1 MVKANSQWSV
11 QLRPTTDVMTNGNK
25 DSSEKGAY
33 FETLALDYLQ
43 QQGLTLFARNVSC
56 RFGELDLVCQQQKQ
70 WVFVEVKYRKNNS
83 FGGAAAAVTLQK
95 QQKLRQTAAWFLQQQ
110 RSQAACRFDVVAI
123 SGDSPYQIE
132 WIKNAF

>member
-1 MVKANSQWSV
+1 MSTDHNS
-11 QLRPTTDVMTNGNK
+11 
-25 DSSEKGAY
+25 SSDKGAY
-33 FETLALDYLQ
+33 FETVALVYLQ

-56 RFGELDLVCQQQKQ
+56 RFGELDLICQQQKQ
-70 WVFVEVKYRKNNS
+70 WVFVEVKYRQHNF
-83 FGGAAAAVTLQK
+83 FGGAAAAVTPQK

-110 RSQAACRFDVVAI
+110 HSQAGCRFDVVAI